1 MTDVSSPQPEKG
13 LTSYQPSLAPVL
25 EQHFLANFIS
35 FFDKVTPN
43 SKPLQGWFGLL
54 PSMLSNTIRSYV
66 RAPIL
71 AASLALYGTLAQEQ
85 AIVLIAYKWYGVGL
99 NRQRKRIVDSSKREQ
114 SMIPTV
120 EDISMALLSAYFE
133 VFFSTNSEAYF
144 HHQIG
149 ASKLLEARGPEACQT
164 GVLHELFQTVRFHM
178 IFVTIITHKPSI
190 FATEEWLTIPFAQR
204 SKTLDDRVVD
214 VLTVMPETLLSSG
227 ITGISATSSTA
238 YEHGFE
244 FSYQASSFI
253 SQLEA
258 LWPEVEALLTPTE
271 LNYDDF
277 EPSTRDDLQLSRMWR
292 CTPTGF
298 NYPDLLTAT
307 TIAFY
312 HLAWI
317 LILSPIC
324 GSEFGRQRYA
334 DLIMAHCASIL
345 AVATFVDGNNNG
357 SVYHSGCS
365 YLRRVFPLRI
375 ICLIS
380 PSLMQRESARY
391 RLERWRTDKGMGGIC
406 AVALVS
412 SESQDWQL
420 NLDQI

>member
-1 MTDVSSPQPEKG
+1 
-13 LTSYQPSLAPVL
+13 
-25 EQHFLANFIS
+25 
-35 FFDKVTPN
+35 
-43 SKPLQGWFGLL
+43 
-54 PSMLSNTIRSYV
+54 MLSNTVRSYV

-71 AASLALYGTLAQEQ
+71 AASLALYGTLAHEQ
-85 AIVLIAYKWYGVGL
+85 AIVLIAYRWYGVGL
-99 NRQRKRIVDSSKREQ
+99 NRQRKRLIDNSKQEQ
-114 SMIPTV
+114 SIRPTV

-133 VFFSTNSEAYF
+133 VFFSTTSEAYF

-149 ASKLLEARGPEACQT
+149 ASKLLEARGPVACQT

-190 FATEEWLTIPFAQR
+190 FATKEWLTVPFEQR
-204 SKTLDDRVVD
+204 GKNVDDRVID

-227 ITGISATSSTA
+227 ITGRSSTSTTA

-244 FSYQASSFI
+244 FSYQAISFM

-258 LWPEVEALLTPTE
+258 LWPEVEALLPPAG
-271 LNYDDF
+271 LNNEDF
-277 EPSTRDDLQLSRMWR
+277 RPSDGYDLQLSRMWR
-292 CTPTGF
+292 FTPTVF
-298 NYPDLLTAT
+298 NYPDLPTAT

-317 LILSPIC
+317 LVLSPIC
-324 GSEFGRQRYA
+324 GSEVGRRRYG
-334 DLIMAHCASIL
+334 DLIMAHCATIL
-345 AVATFVDGNNNG
+345 AAATFVDGNNNG
-357 SVYHSGCS
+357 SVYNSGCS
-365 YLRRVFPLRI
+365 YLRMVFPLRI

-391 RLERWRTDKGMGGIC
+391 RLERWRTTKGMGGIC

-412 SESQDWQL
+412 SEGQDWQL